1 MKKIM
6 IKNAVLRKDM
16 MLDMKKP
23 KVAIIMLIFNAGLA
37 LVALPFLAF
46 TTMFASAYD
55 YGVMEVSYRTLIIMY
70 MVFRIC
76 STGFKNALHFRAIG
90 LLPKK

>member
-46 TTMFASAYD
+46 TTMFAGAYD
-55 YGVMEVSYRTLIIMY
+55 YGVMEVPYRTLIVMY
-70 MVFRIC
+70 MVLVWLPLRESRSKSLECFRKDI
-76 STGFKNALHFRAIG
+76 
-90 LLPKK
+90 